1 MEFIEYS
8 VLFAEIRP
16 EITERIS
23 VGIIILQGGE
33 LEVRYSNA
41 KLNVAKSLLSKA
53 EYSFLRRTLT
63 SMSSNKALESVSS
76 IEYLNRY
83 SNNLLTVSG
92 IRKVKA
98 DSPKI
103 SKDRLY
109 KLYVYNEN
117 T

>member
-109 KLYVYNEN
+109 KLYVYNGN
-117 T
+117 S